1 MAGRPKG
8 INAKCLGNGCRS
20 NANIKFKYACCNNR
34 DCEEYVSHLDAEC
47 VQLFV
52 EEVRLD
58 PKSETAKDYYKAVKD
73 AWVITQKS
81 AALAAKRILFFSAE
95 C

>member
-1 MAGRPKG
+1 MDP
-8 INAKCLGNGCRS
+8 
-20 NANIKFKYACCNNR
+20 
-34 DCEEYVSHLDAEC
+34 EC

-81 AALAAKRILFFSAE
+81 AALAAKRKAAEAISALKKRIRDEYEDQINDPKVCLIALSPLLLSQCLLLSPKFS
-95 C
+95 